1 MKKKVLNALLQVE
14 LRLLDMRER
23 QLQETEQ
30 YSGDEKRSVGIISWG
45 IIQG

>member
-14 LRLLDMRER
+14 LRLDMRER